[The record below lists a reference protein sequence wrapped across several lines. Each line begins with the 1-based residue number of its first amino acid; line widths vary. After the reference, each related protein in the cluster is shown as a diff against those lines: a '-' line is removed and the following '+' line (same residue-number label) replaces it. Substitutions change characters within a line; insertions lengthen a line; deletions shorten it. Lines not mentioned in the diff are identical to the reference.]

1 MNFATDL
8 TVTNRCQITPTR
20 LSTAHCA
27 PNVCKTSHRLLP
39 LDTVS
44 DTVKFPRLGT
54 AALIHPLPRIIDPDF
69 A

>member
-1 MNFATDL
+1 
-8 TVTNRCQITPTR
+8 